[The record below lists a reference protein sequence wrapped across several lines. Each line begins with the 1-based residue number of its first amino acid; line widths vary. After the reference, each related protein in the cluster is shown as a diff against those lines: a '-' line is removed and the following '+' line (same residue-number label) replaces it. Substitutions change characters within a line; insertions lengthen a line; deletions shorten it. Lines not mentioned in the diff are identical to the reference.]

1 MFNFAEAPNFVV
13 PSDGESGGVSRAS
26 SKAASRD
33 VTRPTSAIENN
44 IDYFKEPVVK
54 VCTVSCLNL
63 EIRKIK
69 ILDYLN

>member
-54 VCTVSCLNL
+54 VCIVCTVV
-63 EIRKIK
+63 K
-69 ILDYLN
+69 ILS